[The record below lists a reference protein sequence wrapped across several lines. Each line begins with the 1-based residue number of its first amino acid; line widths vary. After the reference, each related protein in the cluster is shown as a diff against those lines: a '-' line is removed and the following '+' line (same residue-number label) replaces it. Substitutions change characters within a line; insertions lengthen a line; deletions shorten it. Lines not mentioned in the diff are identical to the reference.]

1 LNSSFAG
8 GNYTNMR
15 LVLSWIISYLI
26 GSIPTGLIVAKL
38 VGGRDIR
45 DYGSGNIGATNVARV
60 IGKKWGALV
69 LALDILKGFIPVV
82 LLPPLLGVA
91 RSDNGF
97 VDVSVGAAAVLGHC
111 FSAFLNF
118 RGGKGVATA
127 IGVFLAIAPLQIAIL
142 AVIGLVLIAWKGYVS
157 LASVTCAALLPFV
170 LYLADKPWV
179 VQFVSEI
186 LAAVVIIKHWPN
198 MERLLR
204 GEERAIWDSQ
214 EDKGDAERIPT
225 TQDEG
230 ADL

>member
-1 LNSSFAG
+1 
-8 GNYTNMR
+8 MR

-69 LALDILKGFIPVV
+69 LALDILTGFIPVV

>member
-1 LNSSFAG
+1 
-8 GNYTNMR
+8 MR
-15 LVLSWIISYLI
+15 LVLSWILSYLI

-82 LLPPLLGVA
+82 LLPPLLGMA

-111 FSAFLNF
+111 FSAFLHF